1 MKGSLTTISYN
12 SKARDEV
19 YAQLNDLFGSEI
31 KIRSI
36 CATDLS
42 SDMLIDDDLILI
54 TAPVVKD
61 MILPF
66 IKKDSKYLIATRNIN
81 TKNLKLVL
89 DIPESTDVL
98 VVNNLWENTIEV
110 VEELE
115 LIGVNHLK
123 LHPHNPQVPVKGMD
137 FKYAVTIG
145 EPELVPET
153 IPNVI
158 DLGTRLISVKTIVQ
172 ILLHFDLNKSFDS
185 IVSSRYIRD
194 MVRLST
200 ELNTLAHK
208 NEMLLMLM
216 ENIISEFDDG
226 IIVTD
231 LDQQI
236 LFYNRLAQQI
246 LGVDTDI
253 KGFKLEQVL
262 PWFDESQAS
271 MFKAINQREIYV
283 TNSEMS
289 IAHGYN
295 NRLITLKEMNRI
307 KDIDEEYRK
316 HQKHKGHTAKYT
328 FADIIYKSPVMNGLI
343 KKAAKIA
350 KTNSA
355 ILIIGES
362 GTGKELLAQSIHNA
376 SRRKN
381 DPFIAVNCAAL
392 SESLLESE
400 LFGYEEGAFT
410 GARKGG
416 KKGLFEMA
424 DRGTIF
430 LDEIGDAPLS
440 IQTKLLRVLQ
450 EKEIMR
456 ISGEKV
462 IPVDVRVIAATNKD
476 LLELIEEGTFRKDL
490 YYRLN
495 VLPLYVPPLRERKD
509 DIEILL
515 KLFLK
520 KYADRENV
528 KMPILD
534 SDIINILKEYPW
546 PGNIRELENL
556 AEYIITVS
564 PVTENPRQ
572 DILKFISKRC
582 SSDYKPMFKN
592 SDIRDEAMC
601 ILQILHQSKQ
611 DNIIIGRGKI
621 REELESQ
628 GINLSEQQIKTR
640 LETLKKSGYIEA
652 MVGKGTIILPKGEQE
667 MLNAL
672 QNS

>member
-12 SKARDEV
+12 IKARDEA

-31 KIRSI
+31 KIRSL
-36 CATDLS
+36 CTTDLNYEA
-42 SDMLIDDDLILI
+42 MIDDDLILI

-61 MILPF
+61 MILPY
-66 IKKDSKYLIATRNIN
+66 IKKGCKYIIATRNIN
-81 TKNLKLVL
+81 TKNLKLL
-89 DIPESTDVL
+89 FDIPDNTDVL
-98 VVNNLWENTIEV
+98 VINNLWENTVEV

-115 LIGVNHLK
+115 LIGINHLNF
-123 LHPHNPQVPVKGMD
+123 HPYNPQVP
-137 FKYAVTIG
+137 FKDMNFNYAITIG
-145 EPELVPET
+145 EPQLVPKT

-172 ILLHFDLNKSFDS
+172 ILLHFNLSKSFDS

-194 MVRLST
+194 LVRLST
-200 ELNTLAHK
+200 ELNSLARK
-208 NEMLLMLM
+208 NEMLLILM
-216 ENIISEFDDG
+216 EKIISEFGDG

-231 LDQQI
+231 MNQQI
-236 LFYNRLAQQI
+236 LFHNCLAQEI
-246 LGVDTDI
+246 LGIDTGM
-253 KGFKLEQVL
+253 KGLKLEQVM
-262 PWFDESQAS
+262 PWFDEFQTSG
-271 MFKAINQREIYV
+271 FKAVNRREIYI
-283 TNSEMS
+283 TNSEM
-289 IAHGYN
+289 HVQGGYN

-316 HQKHKGHTAKYT
+316 HQKHKGHIAKYT
-328 FADIIYKSPVMNGLI
+328 FTDIKYKSLTIDDLI

-362 GTGKELLAQSIHNA
+362 GTGKELIAQSIHNA
-376 SRRKN
+376 SDRKN
-381 DPFIAVNCAAL
+381 NPFIAINCAAL

-424 DRGTIF
+424 DRGTVF

-456 ISGEKV
+456 ISGEKI

-476 LLELIEEGTFRKDL
+476 LLELIENGSFRKDL

-509 DIEILL
+509 DIEVLL

-520 KYADRENV
+520 KYAARENM
-528 KMPILD
+528 KIPELD
-534 SDIINILKEYPW
+534 GDIINILKKYPW

-564 PVTENPRQ
+564 PVTENPRHE
-572 DILKFISKRC
+572 ILKFISKGR
-582 SSDYKPMFKN
+582 SSHDKPLFKN
-592 SDIRDEAMC
+592 SDIRDEAIC
-601 ILQILHQSKQ
+601 ILKILYHSKK
-611 DNIIIGRGKI
+611 DKIIIGRGKI
-621 REELESQ
+621 REKLKSQ
-628 GINLSEQQIKTR
+628 GMNLSEQQIKSR
-640 LETLKKSGYIEA
+640 MEALKKSGLIQT
-652 MVGKGTIILPKGEQE
+652 MVGKGTIISPKGERE
-667 MLNAL
+667 ILNVL
-672 QNS
+672 QNT